1 MPKISPPTRG
11 QPIDVAYMYE
21 VANAINDLAKQVS
34 PSTNKQ
40 VTVDTKD
47 NGVQNVR
54 AAESKIIAGYLEIVS
69 NTNMNATTSLEYAYS
84 FPTGNFKYAPIV
96 TVSPVNIGNTPAGKN
111 VSVVIKDV
119 STSLV
124 TIVVTFNTTGT
135 MTLGLNIIAVGIP
148 N

>member
-54 AAESKIIAGYLEIVS
+54 AAESKIIAGYLQIVS
-69 NTNMNATTSLEYAYS
+69 NTNMNATTSLEYVYP
-84 FPTGNFKYAPIV
+84 FPIKDFKYAPIV

-111 VSVVIKDV
+111 VSVVIKEVNSAQV
-119 STSLV
+119 SF
-124 TIVVTFNTTGT
+124 VVTFNATGT

>member
-54 AAESKIIAGYLEIVS
+54 AAESKIIAGYLQIVS
-69 NTNMNATTSLEYAYS
+69 NTNMNATTSLEYVYP
-84 FPTGNFKYAPIV
+84 FPIKDC
-96 TVSPVNIGNTPAGKN
+96 KN
-111 VSVVIKDV
+111 VSVVIKEVNSAQV
-119 STSLV
+119 SF
-124 TIVVTFNTTGT
+124 VVTFNATGT